1 MRQMEEI
8 GLIGFGIN
16 TATREKYVG
25 GKLLVGWEE
34 RIQRRTPSSRAG
46 SQSLMWKGKVEPF
59 CALD

>member
-25 GKLLVGWEE
+25 GKLLAGWEE
-34 RIQRRTPSSRAG
+34 RIQRRTPSSRRERDLVIGADFI
-46 SQSLMWKGKVEPF
+46 SF
-59 CALD
+59 C